1 MHVLS
6 GVSFL
11 TVGVVTVAF
20 GGRGYNLALELTKT
34 IVEDYGKEV
43 VLLLS
48 SQNTN
53 QQVPYSAQL
62 GLTD

>member
-1 MHVLS
+1 
-6 GVSFL
+6 VSFL

-53 QQVPYSAQL
+53 QQVQYSTPL

>member
-1 MHVLS
+1 VLS
-6 GVSFL
+6 H
-11 TVGVVTVAF
+11 VAF

-53 QQVPYSAQL
+53 QQVPGTLTSFAL
-62 GLTD
+62 FGLY

>member
-1 MHVLS
+1 
-6 GVSFL
+6 VSFL
-11 TVGVVTVAF
+11 LQFGVFIVAF

-53 QQVPYSAQL
+53 QQV
-62 GLTD
+62 